1 MGVCELLEEGIHAC
15 TGKGLTQWG
24 CPQGLSAPSPGQQQE
39 SRLLS
44 LVLPLQPL
52 KDVVPRVEKG
62 YKMDPPDGCPPIV
75 YEVMKKCWELDPNH
89 RPSFHQLRE
98 QLEHIKA
105 NELYL

>member
-1 MGVCELLEEGIHAC
+1 MCGS
-15 TGKGLTQWG
+15 T
-24 CPQGLSAPSPGQQQE
+24 LSLKA
-39 SRLLS
+39 LLS
-44 LVLPLQPL
+44 PPLSLPPLQPL

-62 YKMDPPDGCPPIV
+62 YKMDSPDGCPQIV
-75 YEVMKKCWELDPNH
+75 YEVMKKCWTLDPVH